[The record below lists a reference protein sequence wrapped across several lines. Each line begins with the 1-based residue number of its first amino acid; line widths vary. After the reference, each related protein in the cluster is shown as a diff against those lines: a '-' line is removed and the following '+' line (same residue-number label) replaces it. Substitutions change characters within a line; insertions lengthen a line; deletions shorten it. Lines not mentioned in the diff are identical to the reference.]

1 MKTYFELREELNEGK
16 KGAAVGRFIGTGLGA
31 FGGAIAGG
39 TAGGF
44 IAPGVGNMAGFAAG
58 GLAGGSAGGNIG
70 GKIGDFVTGDGKRGE
85 RAVNATGRGIKKVA
99 KSVGRAGIEAM
110 KPTPPSSVVHPDHGK
125 VMKTSTGK
133 KVLRGVDGKA
143 TTISHDHP
151 DFKNHAKI
159 VRDAAKRT
167 TQNWRTQQK
176 AQRRAVA
183 PSVRRQAVRSIAQN
197 AIAAVTGRKAP

>member
-16 KGAAVGRFIGTGLGA
+16 LGKAIGTGIGRAVGGL
-31 FGGAIAGG
+31 GGAIAGG

-44 IAPGVGNMAGFAAG
+44 IAPGIGNMAGFAAG
-58 GLAGGSAGGNIG
+58 GLVGGSAGGNIG
-70 GKIGDFVTGDGKRGE
+70 GKIGDFITGNKARTN
-85 RAVNATGRGIKKVA
+85 AINATGRGIKKVA

-125 VMKTSTGK
+125 VMTTSTGK

-143 TTISHDHP
+143 TTISHNHP
-151 DFKNHAKI
+151 DFKQHAAIIKN
-159 VRDAAKRT
+159 AAKRA

-176 AQRRAVA
+176 AQKRAAA
-183 PSVRRQAVRSIAQN
+183 PAVRRQAVRNIYKN
-197 AIAAVTGRKAP
+197 AHAAVTGRPAP

>member
-16 KGAAVGRFIGTGLGA
+16 LGKAIGTGIGRAVGGL
-31 FGGAIAGG
+31 GGAIAGG

-44 IAPGVGNMAGFAAG
+44 IAPGIGNMAGFAAG
-58 GLAGGSAGGNIG
+58 GLVGGSAGGNIG
-70 GKIGDFVTGDGKRGE
+70 GKIGDFITGNKARTN
-85 RAVNATGRGIKKVA
+85 AINATGRGIKKVA

-125 VMKTSTGK
+125 VMTTSTGK

-143 TTISHDHP
+143 TTISHNHP
-151 DFKNHAKI
+151 DFKQHAAIIKN
-159 VRDAAKRT
+159 AAKRA

-176 AQRRAVA
+176 AQKRAAA
-183 PSVRRQAVRSIAQN
+183 PAVRRQAVRNIYKN
-197 AIAAVTGRKAP
+197 AYAAVTGRPAP

>member
-1 MKTYFELREELNEGK
+1 MKTYFQLREELNEGK
-16 KGAAVGRFIGTGLGA
+16 IGKAIGTTVGRVGGA
-31 FGGAIAGG
+31 LGGAIAGG

-58 GLAGGSAGGNIG
+58 GLAGASAGGNIG
-70 GKIGDFVTGDGKRGE
+70 GKIGDFITGNKARTD
-85 RAVNATGRGIKKVA
+85 AINATGRGIKKVA

-125 VMKTSTGK
+125 VMTTSTGK

-151 DFKNHAKI
+151 DFVHHAAIVKN
-159 VRDAAKRT
+159 AAKRA
-167 TQNWRTQQK
+167 TQNWRIQRK
-176 AQRRAVA
+176 AQRRAAA
-183 PSVRRQAVRSIAQN
+183 PAVRRQAVRSIAQN
-197 AIAAVTGRKAP
+197 AIAAVTGRPAP

>member
-16 KGAAVGRFIGTGLGA
+16 LGKAIGTGIGRAVGGL
-31 FGGAIAGG
+31 GGAIAGG

-44 IAPGVGNMAGFAAG
+44 IAPGIGNMAGFAAG

-70 GKIGDFVTGDGKRGE
+70 GKIGDFITGNKARTN
-85 RAVNATGRGIKKVA
+85 AINATGRGIKKVA

-125 VMKTSTGK
+125 VMTTSTGK
-133 KVLRGVDGKA
+133 KVLRGADGKA
-143 TTISHDHP
+143 TTISHNHP
-151 DFKNHAKI
+151 DFKQHAAIIKN
-159 VRDAAKRT
+159 AAKRA

-176 AQRRAVA
+176 AQKRAAA
-183 PSVRRQAVRSIAQN
+183 PAVRRQAVRNIYKN
-197 AIAAVTGRKAP
+197 AHAAVTGRPAP

>member
-16 KGAAVGRFIGTGLGA
+16 LGKAIGTGIGRAVGGL
-31 FGGAIAGG
+31 GGAIAGG

-44 IAPGVGNMAGFAAG
+44 IAPGIGNMAGFAAG

-70 GKIGDFVTGDGKRGE
+70 GKIGDFITGNKARTN
-85 RAVNATGRGIKKVA
+85 AINATGRGIKKVA

-125 VMKTSTGK
+125 VMTTSTGK

-143 TTISHDHP
+143 TTISHNHP
-151 DFKNHAKI
+151 DFKQHAAIIKN
-159 VRDAAKRT
+159 AAKRA

-176 AQRRAVA
+176 AQKRAAA
-183 PSVRRQAVRSIAQN
+183 PAVRRQAVRNIYKN
-197 AIAAVTGRKAP
+197 AHAAVTGRPAP